1 MGQEEFSSR
10 VAELRQRKGV
20 SAREMSLAC
29 ELSESY
35 VNNIENQRNMPSIST
50 FFRIC
55 SYLNI
60 TARDFFDYEVE
71 APEKLSEL
79 LRLGRKL
86 TDSQL
91 DAVLAVAR
99 SMAESNDK
107 K

>member
-1 MGQEEFSSR
+1 MEQAEFSGR
-10 VAELRQRKGV
+10 VAALRQKKGV

-35 VNNIENQRNMPSIST
+35 INNIENQRNLPSLST
-50 FFRIC
+50 FFRMC
-55 SYLNI
+55 SYFEI
-60 TARDFFDYEVE
+60 TARDFFDYEVD

-79 LRLGRKL
+79 LKIGRKL

-91 DAVLAVAR
+91 DVLLTIAR
-99 SMAESNDK
+99 SFAEVNK